1 MKLNNKWW
9 GDFMTNNELKAIE
22 FLKQQIWKHSEINE
36 NAKRYRYEHS
46 LRVAEIGRRIA
57 NSEGLDAE
65 VLALGC
71 ILHDVGTFD
80 SVENPKEHGRLS
92 AKIAR
97 ELLNTLDLLEE
108 RIEEICYGIA
118 IHVDDKADFQ
128 GERTALNE
136 SIGDSDNID
145 RFDVYR
151 IYDNLVYLKFDEM
164 TLDEKLNHV
173 NNYIPKLKG
182 YCEMKFATKTSTNI
196 WLEKLAFQIEFYE
209 RLKAQLQ
216 RGIVID

>member
-1 MKLNNKWW
+1 MA
-9 GDFMTNNELKAIE
+9 NNELKAME
-22 FLKQQIWKHSEINE
+22 FLRQQIWKHNEINE
-36 NAKRYRYEHS
+36 STKRYRYEHS

-57 NSEGLDAE
+57 NSEGLDAK

-80 SVENPKEHGRLS
+80 SVENPKEHGRIS
-92 AKIAR
+92 AKITR
-97 ELLNTLDLLEE
+97 EFLNTLDLPEE

-118 IHVDDKADFQ
+118 IHVDDKADFE

-151 IYDNLVYLKFDEM
+151 LYDNLLYLKFEEM
-164 TLDEKLNHV
+164 TLEEKLNHV
-173 NNYIPKLKG
+173 NKFIPKLMR
-182 YCEMKFATKTSTNI
+182 YCEMKFVTKTATAM

-216 RGIVID
+216 SGVV

>member
-1 MKLNNKWW
+1 
-9 GDFMTNNELKAIE
+9 MTNNELKAME
-22 FLKQQIWKHSEINE
+22 FLKQQIWKHNEINE
-36 NAKRYRYEHS
+36 SSKRYRYEHS
-46 LRVAEIGRRIA
+46 LRVADIGRKIA

-80 SVENPKEHGRLS
+80 SVENPKNHGRIS
-92 AKIAR
+92 AQIAR
-97 ELLNTLDLLEE
+97 EFLNTLDLPKE

-118 IHVDDKADFQ
+118 IHVDDKADFE
-128 GERTALNE
+128 GERTLLNE

-151 IYDNLVYLKFDEM
+151 LYDNLLYLKFDEM
-164 TLDEKLNHV
+164 TLEEKLNHV
-173 NNYIPKLKG
+173 NNFIPKLKS
-182 YCEMKFATKTSTNI
+182 YCEMKFTTKTGTAMWI
-196 WLEKLAFQIEFYE
+196 EKLAFQIEFYE

-216 RGIVID
+216 SGVV

>member
-1 MKLNNKWW
+1 
-9 GDFMTNNELKAIE
+9 MTNNELKAME
-22 FLKQQIWKHSEINE
+22 FLRQQIWKHNEINE
-36 NAKRYRYEHS
+36 STKKYRYEHS

-57 NSEGLDAE
+57 NSEGLDAK

-80 SVENPKEHGRLS
+80 SVENPKEHGRIS
-92 AKIAR
+92 AKITR
-97 ELLNTLDLLEE
+97 EFLNTFDLPEE

-118 IHVDDKADFQ
+118 IHVDDKADFE

-151 IYDNLVYLKFDEM
+151 IYDNLLYLKFEEM
-164 TLDEKLNHV
+164 TLEEKLNHV
-173 NNYIPKLKG
+173 NKYIPKLKH
-182 YCEMKFATKTSTNI
+182 YCEMKFATKTATAM

-216 RGIVID
+216 SGVV

>member
-1 MKLNNKWW
+1 
-9 GDFMTNNELKAIE
+9 MTNNELKAME
-22 FLKQQIWKHSEINE
+22 FLKQQIWKHNEIDDST
-36 NAKRYRYEHS
+36 KRYRYEHS
-46 LRVAEIGRRIA
+46 LRVAEIGRGIA

-80 SVENPKEHGRLS
+80 SGENPREHGRIS

-97 ELLNTLDLLEE
+97 EYLNTLDLPKGK
-108 RIEEICYGIA
+108 IEEICYGIA
-118 IHVDDKADFQ
+118 IHVDDKADFE
-128 GERTALNE
+128 GERTVLNE

-151 IYDNLVYLKFDEM
+151 LYDNLLHLKFDEM
-164 TLDEKLNHV
+164 VLEEKLNHV
-173 NNYIPKLKG
+173 NKVIPKLMG
-182 YCEMKFATKTSTNI
+182 YCEMKLATKIATAM

-209 RLKAQLQ
+209 KLKVQLQ
-216 RGIVID
+216 SGVV